1 MPGSIKIDDG
11 SGNYTIL
18 TNAGSLGSDKTITVP
33 NETAT
38 LATTTA
44 TDLGHMVKLA
54 TVTAS
59 NTAEIDF
66 NSGVTG
72 FNSTTYR
79 SFCVRGKWITP
90 ATDTARLYVNLAD
103 GTTKRT
109 GTYETGVYQTRIE
122 ASHSGYHQQD
132 LSGALDMGVIQLGN
146 STRETY
152 SFEVCVFP
160 SGDSGSNHAGATVG
174 YYHTVGKVHNATSWY
189 FPGGFQYDSTSYMDG
204 IYFSMSTGNI
214 ATGVFDF
221 YGVK

>member
-1 MPGSIKIDDG
+1 MSTIQVDTINESTSNTGTTVEGVLLKDSQMASTYLDG
-11 SGNYTIL
+11 GI
-18 TNAGSLGSDKTITVP
+18 I
-33 NETAT
+33 
-38 LATTTA
+38 
-44 TDLGHMVKLA
+44 KLA

-59 NTAEIDF
+59 NTAEVDF
-66 NSGVTG
+66 STSVTG

-79 SFCVRGKWITP
+79 SFIVRGKWITP
-90 ATDTARLYVNLAD
+90 ATDTARLYTNLAS
-103 GTTKRT
+103 GTSKRT
-109 GTYETGVYQTRIE
+109 GTYETGVYQTRVD
-122 ASHSGYHQQD
+122 ASQSGYYQQD
-132 LSGALDMGVIQLGN
+132 LSGALDMGIIQLGT

-152 SFEVCVFP
+152 SFEVHVFP

-174 YYHTVGKVHNATSWY
+174 YYHTVGKVHNASSWY